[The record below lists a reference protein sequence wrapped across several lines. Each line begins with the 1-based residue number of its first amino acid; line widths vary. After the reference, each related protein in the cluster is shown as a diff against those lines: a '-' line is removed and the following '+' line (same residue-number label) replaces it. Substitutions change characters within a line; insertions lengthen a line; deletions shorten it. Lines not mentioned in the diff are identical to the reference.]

1 MANREKIRFSIP
13 IRAWLKEG
21 TGYKTVKEL
30 FTADFAAEFFDQEK
44 ILQLLADHRAGKQ
57 GLQRKIWTIYTFLT
71 WYKVFFIDEKIPKA
85 ETIIYETI

>member
-1 MANREKIRFSIP
+1 
-13 IRAWLKEG
+13 
-21 TGYKTVKEL
+21 
-30 FTADFAAEFFDQEK
+30 
-44 ILQLLADHRAGKQ
+44 LQLLADHRAGKQ